1 MRRDAVGTYYP
12 YEEAL
17 DAPTKNSHKERD
29 VRAPLEGHDH
39 LARDTVVRTQKYAIA
54 VFAQV
59 DERLVKVPDLQE
71 RDLAVFFLEFSQKRP
86 HTLHILRQGVERQ
99 SLGALQGHTLAFP
112 LADARAVRVVR
123 VAENARHLVID
134 ARRTIVQT
142 TSAPVLRPR
151 LDARRSDGL

>member
-1 MRRDAVGTYYP
+1 MATCACLGLNP
-12 YEEAL
+12 AL
-17 DAPTKNSHKERD
+17 GLPLPHQG
-29 VRAPLEGHDH
+29 VRLTPRAH
-39 LARDTVVRTQKYAIA
+39 LLLLVSGGGRGPATTLRTQKYAVA
-54 VFAQV
+54 EFAQV
-59 DERLVKVPDLQE
+59 DESLVKVPDLQE
-71 RDLAVFFLEFSQKRP
+71 RDLAMFLLEFSKKRP

-134 ARRTIVQT
+134 AGHTIIQT